1 LRNKCCFISER
12 QGFKWLVCRYS
23 FDSLKRT
30 LGSEDRATS
39 HALSCPKAVN
49 ASIGGETDQLDLGAY
64 IKELRVN
71 GRNLLQPKRTILS
84 GTSLFRGE
92 SQALE
97 PSVSRGLRLSERKWS
112 LGTTRFNFLLF
123 PSLLILH
130 PCYGWS
136 LIGREVSG
144 KALRS

>member
-1 LRNKCCFISER
+1 M
-12 QGFKWLVCRYS
+12 CRYS

-71 GRNLLQPKRTILS
+71 GRKLVATEKDDI
-84 GTSLFRGE
+84 
-92 SQALE
+92 
-97 PSVSRGLRLSERKWS
+97 KWDE
-112 LGTTRFNFLLF
+112 LVQR
-123 PSLLILH
+123 
-130 PCYGWS
+130 
-136 LIGREVSG
+136 
-144 KALRS
+144 